1 MQCLSTRVGRP
12 SRIRYVKK
20 FENLDLKVVNE
31 YLDDALEVPE
41 ARQDLLDFIDSL
53 TISTIDILKTIV
65 NEVNIHGI
73 EGLKKAKSFFNVVTN
88 EYEYSCIRGYAYT
101 GEIEQ
106 DKNKFS
112 IENFSKAVERF
123 NNPIPKPIVDDEDNC
138 TIEERK
144 ALNEYYEY
152 RRHNFHSLSYNF
164 IYSSTKFSN
173 LKVGDDFYND
183 EIIAIDK
190 KLNVIVTKDG
200 GEINYWWIKDPNS
213 KPSLYRTGRYD
224 SLVLKNWGASLP
236 FMSGCLSGLRER
248 SAKPCFVGSNP
259 TPDSTLIYL
268 PMDRKLRRELSKR
281 KWISRAKK
289 VYNSCGKFY
298 IPVNG
303 IKASVQYNV
312 PIFRNRA
319 LRICESITDF
329 LNDSKYAKMLK
340 NCTSPYR
347 SKMMQYEYKKENR
360 KDRYKA
366 KKDIQEGIQE
376 YESRDNL
383 SCSSCIFYDGG
394 LCEKGLLTTDDCP
407 EYWD

>member
-1 MQCLSTRVGRP
+1 M
-12 SRIRYVKK
+12 
-20 FENLDLKVVNE
+20 
-31 YLDDALEVPE
+31 
-41 ARQDLLDFIDSL
+41 
-53 TISTIDILKTIV
+53 
-65 NEVNIHGI
+65 
-73 EGLKKAKSFFNVVTN
+73 
-88 EYEYSCIRGYAYT
+88 
-101 GEIEQ
+101 
-106 DKNKFS
+106 
-112 IENFSKAVERF
+112 
-123 NNPIPKPIVDDEDNC
+123 
-138 TIEERK
+138 
-144 ALNEYYEY
+144 
-152 RRHNFHSLSYNF
+152 
-164 IYSSTKFSN
+164 
-173 LKVGDDFYND
+173 
-183 EIIAIDK
+183 
-190 KLNVIVTKDG
+190 
-200 GEINYWWIKDPNS
+200 
-213 KPSLYRTGRYD
+213 
-224 SLVLKNWGASLP
+224 
-236 FMSGCLSGLRER
+236 
-248 SAKPCFVGSNP
+248 GSNP

-319 LRICESITDF
+319 LRICESIMDF

>member
-1 MQCLSTRVGRP
+1 
-12 SRIRYVKK
+12 
-20 FENLDLKVVNE
+20 
-31 YLDDALEVPE
+31 
-41 ARQDLLDFIDSL
+41 
-53 TISTIDILKTIV
+53 
-65 NEVNIHGI
+65 
-73 EGLKKAKSFFNVVTN
+73 
-88 EYEYSCIRGYAYT
+88 
-101 GEIEQ
+101 
-106 DKNKFS
+106 
-112 IENFSKAVERF
+112 
-123 NNPIPKPIVDDEDNC
+123 
-138 TIEERK
+138 
-144 ALNEYYEY
+144 
-152 RRHNFHSLSYNF
+152 
-164 IYSSTKFSN
+164 
-173 LKVGDDFYND
+173 
-183 EIIAIDK
+183 
-190 KLNVIVTKDG
+190 
-200 GEINYWWIKDPNS
+200 
-213 KPSLYRTGRYD
+213 
-224 SLVLKNWGASLP
+224 
-236 FMSGCLSGLRER
+236 MSGCPSGLREQ